1 MKKNSALYLFPLAFV
16 LNAQVPSDSNLDPNF
31 VDSLA
36 DELSGE
42 VIIMND
48 VDEDE
53 KIDELFNSQTS
64 LEKTKLLLKKMR
76 MQLEAIEDRMA
87 ADNQKDEVELELF
100 GNEFFRTLQTTFAPI
115 NMPNQDGSYIVDVGD
130 RFSINVLGDTD
141 IDLVLDVSRD
151 GSLAITGFG
160 KVYVAGLTLSEV
172 EAKLEKYFAAKVLG
186 SETIVDLKKL
196 RDIQVLIIGKVEM
209 PGMYTLTGGSSVLSA
224 ISAAGGM
231 LENGSFRGIELIR
244 NGKIIQEIDL
254 YQFLVFGDN
263 NLTNIK
269 LRSGDTLRIPAA
281 NFHVPISGGIN
292 TNAIFELVSGET
304 IEDLINF
311 AGGFS
316 QDHYGYD
323 YLSLYRS
330 SLNSLN
336 FLTIEKD
343 QYSNYIL
350 LPRDTVL
357 VPSFDNDLRK
367 QMKVSVIGRVKN
379 PGVYFINEGDK
390 LSDVIRR
397 SGGYLDDAY
406 IYAAALFRNE
416 AIDKQKTFSQKNY
429 VDTVSHVISTIG
441 KKDAFV
447 DERILPILQ
456 EEIKATEFDGRVIA
470 TFDLDE
476 LARDPSKDLV
486 LKDNDKI
493 IVPQLEKVV
502 YLFGDF
508 NSPTNIVYESGF
520 TPDDYIKL
528 AGGPKKSA
536 EDYVIIVNPDGTSA
550 SYNPGLFKLNP
561 PDIYPG
567 SIIYA
572 PRDVGRLDGIEF
584 SATLAPIL
592 SSLAISLASL
602 NSIND

>member
-1 MKKNSALYLFPLAFV
+1 
-16 LNAQVPSDSNLDPNF
+16 
-31 VDSLA
+31 
-36 DELSGE
+36 
-42 VIIMND
+42 
-48 VDEDE
+48 
-53 KIDELFNSQTS
+53 LFNSQTS
-64 LEKTKLLLKKMR
+64 LEKTKILLKKMR
-76 MQLEAIEDRMA
+76 LQLEAIEDRMA
-87 ADNQKDEVELELF
+87 ADDQEDKVELELF
-100 GNEFFRTLQTTFAPI
+100 GNEFFRTLQTSFSPI
-115 NMPNQDGSYIVDVGD
+115 NMPNQDGSYLVDVGD
-130 RFSINVLGDTD
+130 RFSINVIGDTD
-141 IDLVLDVSRD
+141 VNLDADVNRD
-151 GSLAITGFG
+151 GSLVLQGFG
-160 KVYVAGLTLSEV
+160 KIYVAGLTLSEV
-172 EAKLEKYFAAKVLG
+172 ETKLEKYFANKVLG
-186 SETIVDLKKL
+186 SETIVSLKEL

-209 PGMYTLTGGSSVLSA
+209 PGLYTLSGGSSVLAA
-224 ISAAGGM
+224 ISVAGGM
-231 LENGSFRGIELIR
+231 LENGSFRRIELIR
-244 NGKIIQEIDL
+244 NGKILHDIDL
-254 YQFLVFGDN
+254 YQFLAFGNHD
-263 NLTNIK
+263 LSNIK

-281 NFHVPISGGIN
+281 NFHVPVTGGVN
-292 TNAIFELVSGET
+292 TNAIFEIVTGET
-304 IEDLINF
+304 IEDLINL

-316 QDHYGYD
+316 QDYYGYD

-330 SLNSLN
+330 TLNGLD
-336 FLTIEKD
+336 FLTIED
-343 QYSNYIL
+343 AQYSNYIL
-350 LPRDTVL
+350 LPRDSIL
-357 VPSFDNDLRK
+357 VPSFENDLRK
-367 QMKVSVIGRVKN
+367 QKKVSVVGRVKN
-379 PGVYFINEGDK
+379 PGVYYINEGDK
-390 LSDVIRR
+390 LSDVVRR

-406 IYAAALFRNE
+406 IYAAALFRNQ
-416 AIDKQKTFSQKNY
+416 AIDKQKMFSQKNY

-493 IVPQLEKVV
+493 IVPALEKVV

-508 NSPTNIVYESGF
+508 NNPTNIMFEPEFG
-520 TPDDYIKL
+520 PDDYINL

-536 EDYVIIVNPDGTSA
+536 ESYVLIVNPDGTSA
-550 SYNPGLFKLNP
+550 SYSPSLFKLNP